1 MQCSECVHRG
11 IFKDP
16 AHLWCHGKG
25 KFTVIQDN
33 CLMFKTQE
41 SMSDFI
47 FEGKIIAKGETR
59 EGVSQATGQ
68 PWKSEQYIIQEE
80 SGNYPMKMSFD
91 VFGEDR
97 IREFNLQLDD
107 HVKVHFS
114 MDSHQFNGRWFN
126 NIRAWKVERYEE
138 QLPELQPK
146 APQPVQAETK
156 KDDELPF

>member
-1 MQCSECVHRG
+1 
-11 IFKDP
+11 
-16 AHLWCHGKG
+16 
-25 KFTVIQDN
+25 
-33 CLMFKTQE
+33 
-41 SMSDFI
+41 MSDFI

-126 NIRAWKVERYEE
+126 NIRAWKVER
-138 QLPELQPK
+138 PGAQPAPQPQA

-156 KDDELPF
+156 TEDDVPF